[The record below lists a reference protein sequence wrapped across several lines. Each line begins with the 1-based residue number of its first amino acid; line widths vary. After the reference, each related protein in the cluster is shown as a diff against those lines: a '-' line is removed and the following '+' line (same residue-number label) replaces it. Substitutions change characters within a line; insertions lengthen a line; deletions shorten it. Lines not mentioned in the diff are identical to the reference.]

1 MVTCIRQARIRLIN
15 DITKTTICLKITV
28 LERCQSIKTFKNS
41 RGIALKHLNV
51 TTGVLEC
58 QHPSGARGEMRLYI
72 VLTAFQYSRPL
83 HLNQRCLW
91 FARMHGQWFEA
102 AFRKL
107 RKPETL
113 GIVRKTRKVIL
124 KKSRGSPPS
133 WAENQDIALVKKRK
147 TLGKGSI
154 NFDVFQTCFVLF
166 HSLPDFR
173 RLAVI
178 NHSFRG
184 HG

>member
-1 MVTCIRQARIRLIN
+1 MLKNYRSGTLSAYKNLQELARHRL
-15 DITKTTICLKITV
+15 K
-28 LERCQSIKTFKNS
+28 
-41 RGIALKHLNV
+41 ALKCNQRCF
-51 TTGVLEC
+51 GMPAS
-58 QHPSGARGEMRLYI
+58 QWGEGWDEIIYS
-72 VLTAFQYSRPL
+72 TAFQYSRPL

-113 GIVRKTRKVIL
+113 GIVRKTRKVML
-124 KKSRGSPPS
+124 KKARGSPPS
-133 WAENQDIALVKKRK
+133 WVENQDIALVKKRK